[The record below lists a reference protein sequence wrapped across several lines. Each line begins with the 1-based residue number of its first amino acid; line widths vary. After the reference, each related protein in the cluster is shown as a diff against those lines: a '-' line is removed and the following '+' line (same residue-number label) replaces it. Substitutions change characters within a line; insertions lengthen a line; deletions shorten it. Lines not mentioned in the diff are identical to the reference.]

1 MDSLKKN
8 RELVV
13 RYFNAISGKKKT
25 AELLNQYTTDEK
37 LIEHIMF
44 FDSTFPAYELFIE
57 EMVSENDKVIVR
69 GRCVGI
75 HKAEF
80 NGIPATNNE
89 MNLPFVIRYT
99 IENNKIADHWL
110 IADQLILME
119 QLGMV
124 NS

>member
-1 MDSLKKN
+1 MDKLKKN
-8 RELVV
+8 RELIV
-13 RYFNAISGKKKT
+13 RYFNAISGKEKT
-25 AELLNQYTTDEK
+25 LELLHQFTTDEK
-37 LIEHIMF
+37 LIEHIIF
-44 FDSTFPAYELFIE
+44 FDGTFPDYELFIE

-80 NGIPATNNE
+80 NGIPPTNKE

-99 IENNKIADHWL
+99 IKNDMIVDHWL
-110 IADQLILME
+110 IADQMILME